1 MTSRTYKIAILAG
14 NQSAPNLR
22 NRANGV
28 VEEIKKHPGMTV
40 VETVYHQETPE
51 QAAATVQREQTARP
65 EIEGWAMIGGWA
77 LFTPALLTQEAS
89 ALAGELAQVAVSFKV
104 RAGEGGK
111 LYGSVTA
118 QNVVDE
124 IKRTTGLEVDRHKVE
139 LREPIRALGAHKVA
153 VRLSSE
159 LVPEVTVNVV
169 REDAGLGEA
178 QAAPV
183 AAAE

>member
-1 MTSRTYKIAILAG
+1 MKVLLKHDVAKLGKAGTVKNVADGYARNFLIPQGIAVLATAG
-14 NQSAPNLR
+14 ALKQSDAL
-22 NRANGV
+22 A
-28 VEEIKKHPGMTV
+28 KA
-40 VETVYHQETPE
+40 E
-51 QAAATVQREQTARP
+51 QHRQ
-65 EIEGWAMIGGWA
+65 
-77 LFTPALLTQEAS
+77 ALLTQEAS
-89 ALAGELAQVAVSFKV
+89 ALAAELARVAVSFKV

-139 LREPIRALGAHKVA
+139 LREPIRALGAHKVT

-169 REDAGLGEA
+169 REDAGQGE
-178 QAAPV
+178 
-183 AAAE
+183 AAAEPAAAAE